1 MPKVVSR
8 SIVCSDTKDQE
19 EYNEEK
25 PLNIY
30 YCLCGKMSLILDCAL
45 NQLPL
50 REVDNARVIDTNDHA
65 NKLTFN
71 PAPQIIYIRRK
82 AKGIEKQ
89 YRYKVSILNREICIW
104 NDIDFMF
111 QCRNCN
117 LPLYYRHTN
126 DSQVTFIMSN
136 ALVRNKGEQ
145 PLAQLLAAET
155 KSNPTNTTVP
165 PSGVANAAPIANVDD
180 SGIVDASGKKV
191 MVTRHT
197 KNMGKF
203 SSVTVSTIDEEEDEI
218 EAREIAD
225 SYANN
230 ARIIEK
236 QLQRKGGKLV
246 DLGANSK
253 PDTAQP
259 PQKKQR
265 GTLLER

>member
-30 YCLCGKMSLILDCAL
+30 YCLCSKMALILDCTL
-45 NQLPL
+45 DQLPL
-50 REVDNARVIDTNDHA
+50 REVDNARVIDSNDHA
-65 NKLTFN
+65 NKLTYN
-71 PAPQIIYIRRK
+71 PQPRMLYIRRK
-82 AKGIEKQ
+82 NRDNKIEKQ
-89 YRYKVSILNREICIW
+89 YRYK
-104 NDIDFMF
+104 
-111 QCRNCN
+111 CRNCN
-117 LPLYYRHTN
+117 LPLYYRHQP
-126 DSQVTFIMSN
+126 DSHVTFVMFN
-136 ALVRNKGEQ
+136 ALIRNKGEQ
-145 PLAQLLAAET
+145 PLVKLLAADAKGNKT
-155 KSNPTNTTVP
+155 SSMVSTAAAAVGN
-165 PSGVANAAPIANVDD
+165 SGED
-180 SGIVDASGKKV
+180 SGIVDSSGKKV

-236 QLQRKGGKLV
+236 QLQRKGGKLSDV
-246 DLGANSK
+246 GIKGKTDEA
-253 PDTAQP
+253 P
-259 PQKKQR
+259 PPPKKQR

>member
-1 MPKVVSR
+1 M
-8 SIVCSDTKDQE
+8 
-19 EYNEEK
+19 
-25 PLNIY
+25 
-30 YCLCGKMSLILDCAL
+30 
-45 NQLPL
+45 
-50 REVDNARVIDTNDHA
+50 
-65 NKLTFN
+65 
-71 PAPQIIYIRRK
+71 IYISRK
-82 AKGIEKQ
+82 GKGIERQ
-89 YRYKVSILNREICIW
+89 YRYK
-104 NDIDFMF
+104 
-111 QCRNCN
+111 CRSCS
-117 LPLYYRHTN
+117 LPLYYRHSS
-126 DSQVTFIMSN
+126 DSQVTFIMNN

-145 PLAQLLAAET
+145 PLAQLLAVGT
-155 KSNPTNTTVP
+155 KSNINTRSVP
-165 PSGVANAAPIANVDD
+165 SIATSGPPITATASVDD

-246 DLGANSK
+246 DLGVK
-253 PDTAQP
+253 PKSEEVQP